1 MNGILR
7 WMFFALIV
15 RPLILVI
22 IGLNVRHRERLPQ
35 QGPAIIAAN
44 HNSHLDTLVL
54 MSLVP
59 LRLLP
64 QIRTVG
70 AADYFMRN
78 RLLAWFATAIIG
90 IIPVNRMQ
98 PVFHPLA
105 DAFASLDEGRIVIM
119 YPEGTRGEPEVM
131 RTLKRGIGHIAQNY
145 AAVPVIPVFMHGL
158 GKAMP
163 KGDPVLV
170 PFFCDVYI
178 GEPVHATDN
187 VREFMV
193 ELGEQFAKL
202 REESGQK
209 PWV

>member
-158 GKAMP
+158 GKAGIEVRITNDDADAGAHL
-163 KGDPVLV
+163 GDELAVFPNLLAHQA
-170 PFFCDVYI
+170 F
-178 GEPVHATDN
+178 A
-187 VREFMV
+187 VRLNE
-193 ELGEQFAKL
+193 GCQAP
-202 REESGQK
+202 Q
-209 PWV
+209 